1 MAADETE
8 RVSEGV
14 QELPGQRQPGLCE
27 GLVEGLAAN
36 GLSGCHLVAGYQ
48 TGAVCTKLVVE
59 VGLLWCCLGRGFA
72 CTKLVVEVGS

>member
-1 MAADETE
+1 LAADETE

-36 GLSGCHLVAGYQ
+36 GLSRCHLVAGYQ
-48 TGAVCTKLVVE
+48 TGFFVQELDRWLRGLIKKLD
-59 VGLLWCCLGRGFA
+59 R
-72 CTKLVVEVGS
+72 